1 MLEFQS
7 MSTKK
12 VIIINGPNLNLIGK
26 RETTIYGEKSFE
38 EYLNTV
44 KLKFANLEIHYFQSN
59 DEGEIIQHIHTANEN
74 YEGIILNPGAFGHTS
89 LAIADAV
96 AAIETECIEVHI
108 SNIYARENFRHY
120 TLISAKCKGT
130 ISGFGLTSYELA
142 LNYFC

>member
-1 MLEFQS
+1 

-26 RETTIYGEKSFE
+26 RERTIYGELSFE

-44 KLKFANLEIHYFQSN
+44 KLKYTNLEIHYFQSN
-59 DEGEIIQHIHTANEN
+59 DEGEIIQKIHSANEN
-74 YEGIILNPGAFGHTS
+74 FDGIIINPGAYGHTS

-96 AAIETECIEVHI
+96 AAIQIVCIEVHI

-120 TLISAKCKGT
+120 TLISAKCKGS
-130 ISGFGLTSYELA
+130 ISGFGLQSYELA
-142 LNYFC
+142 LNYFN

>member
-1 MLEFQS
+1 

-59 DEGEIIQHIHTANEN
+59 DEGEIIQQLHIIDCPRHDTNEIKCHLKEN
-74 YEGIILNPGAFGHTS
+74 TITINII
-89 LAIADAV
+89 
-96 AAIETECIEVHI
+96 
-108 SNIYARENFRHY
+108 
-120 TLISAKCKGT
+120 
-130 ISGFGLTSYELA
+130 
-142 LNYFC
+142 